1 VPTSHPPR
9 RKATN
14 GRGDRTR
21 DAILRAAQRQ
31 FADRGY
37 RGASLASI
45 AEEAG
50 ISEPGLVHHFS
61 STPDL
66 LGAVLARRDDED
78 GKLFLESLS
87 QKRLDTVEAFE
98 TIVAHNQSAPEGV
111 RLYSVL
117 LGESLEDDHPAH
129 DHFVT
134 RYEYARHYV
143 SQGLRDR
150 VAGRLPED
158 VPVETLA
165 SILIAVMDGL
175 QYQWLLDDSIDM
187 VESYRALARL
197 LSAALGQD
205 QAPNSTA
212 EPANQTTR
220 KGHLSDAAK
229 DTGSDPIGVP
239 AAT

>member
-1 VPTSHPPR
+1 VAPSHPPR

-21 DAILRAAQRQ
+21 EAILRAAQRQ

-61 STPDL
+61 SKPEL
-66 LGAVLARRDDED
+66 LQGVLARRDDED
-78 GKLFLESLS
+78 GKLFLESLGEG
-87 QKRLDTVEAFE
+87 RLDTVEAFE

-117 LGESLEDDHPAH
+117 LGESLEVDHPAH

-150 VAGRLPED
+150 VAGRLPKD

-187 VESYRALARL
+187 VESYRVVARL
-197 LSAALGQD
+197 VAAALGSDHGSNDTARSATPAKVQGQVTD
-205 QAPNSTA
+205 VAELAGSEAIGAPG
-212 EPANQTTR
+212 AN
-220 KGHLSDAAK
+220 
-229 DTGSDPIGVP
+229 
-239 AAT
+239 

>member
-61 STPDL
+61 SKPDL

-205 QAPNSTA
+205 QTPSNTA
-212 EPANQTTR
+212 EPVTQTTR
-220 KGHLSDAAK
+220 KGHLSDAAT
-229 DTGSDPIGVP
+229 DAGSDPIGG
-239 AAT
+239 ATAT

>member
-1 VPTSHPPR
+1 MPPSHPPR

-45 AEEAG
+45 AEEAE

-61 STPDL
+61 SKPDL

-134 RYEYARHYV
+134 RYEFARHYV

-205 QAPNSTA
+205 QTPSNTA
-212 EPANQTTR
+212 EPVTQTTR
-220 KGHLSDAAK
+220 KGHLSDAAT
-229 DTGSDPIGVP
+229 DAGSDPIGG
-239 AAT
+239 ATAT

>member
-1 VPTSHPPR
+1 VAPSPAPR
-9 RKATN
+9 QKTTN

-21 DAILRAAQRQ
+21 EAILRAAQRQ

-61 STPDL
+61 SKPAL
-66 LGAVLARRDDED
+66 LQAVLARRDDED
-78 GKLFLESLS
+78 GRLFLESLGT
-87 QKRLDTVEAFE
+87 RGLDTVEAFE

-117 LGESLEDDHPAH
+117 LGESLEVDHPAH
-129 DHFVT
+129 DHFVA
-134 RYEYARHYV
+134 RYDYARHYV
-143 SQGLRDR
+143 SRGLDERM
-150 VAGRLPED
+150 AGRLPED
-158 VPVETLA
+158 VDVETLA

-175 QYQWLLDDSIDM
+175 QYQWLLDSSIDM
-187 VESYRALARL
+187 VESYRVVARL
-197 LSAALGQD
+197 VAAALGPD
-205 QAPNSTA
+205 QTPHNTA
-212 EPANQTTR
+212 EPATPTNGL
-220 KGHLSDAAK
+220 GHRSDAAE
-229 DTGSDPIGVP
+229 DSGSDSIGAS

>member
-61 STPDL
+61 SKPDL

-134 RYEYARHYV
+134 RYEFARHYV

-205 QAPNSTA
+205 QTPSNTA
-212 EPANQTTR
+212 EPVTQTTR
-220 KGHLSDAAK
+220 KGHLSDAAT
-229 DTGSDPIGVP
+229 DAGSDPIGG
-239 AAT
+239 ATAT